1 MKIFQN
7 QNLFYKSSQNFWIR
21 IRNWKEFSDQQ
32 LLTRLKMETEI
43 EIHIVIDRL
52 EVVQLLEMLYQVG
65 CRQDEADWAWVK
77 MKKEIMVI

>member
-1 MKIFQN
+1 
-7 QNLFYKSSQNFWIR
+7 
-21 IRNWKEFSDQQ
+21 
-32 LLTRLKMETEI
+32 METEI
-43 EIHIVIDRL
+43 EIHIEIDRL